1 MKKVTLSGKRCP
13 ACGVTVKCYSCYAY
27 SFRFDY
33 NFADFVFSLLFFS
46 ASVLRLGV
54 SVVILGLG

>member
-1 MKKVTLSGKRCP
+1 LSGKRCP